1 MRPGDD
7 HGDRQGDHA
16 VMTMQP
22 AGLQDQ
28 ATGAERLL
36 FTSGPRLGW
45 VFRDRRQAITAYT
58 EPEPDP
64 QALAAGSELA
74 GERAERSW
82 RFSLR
87 WVARPLLPLALV
99 LYAAGTLARDA
110 THRAHPG
117 ALAWLPFAVA
127 AAGIARTAWGLARLL
142 LAREA
147 DPARLHQAAR
157 K

>member
-1 MRPGDD
+1 GGMRPGDD

-22 AGLQDQ
+22 AGLQDGT
-28 ATGAERLL
+28 TGAERLL

-45 VFRDRRQAITAYT
+45 VFRDRRQAITPYT

-64 QALAAGSELA
+64 QALAGQLTTRLQ
-74 GERAERSW
+74 RAERSW

-99 LYAAGTLARDA
+99 LYAAGVLAREP

-117 ALAWLPFAVA
+117 ALAW
-127 AAGIARTAWGLARLL
+127 
-142 LAREA
+142 
-147 DPARLHQAAR
+147 
-157 K
+157 

>member
-64 QALAAGSELA
+64 QALASQLTTRRERAARSGRGWLRSVARTVVPLAMVWSASRTLSGDTTNGSEN
-74 GERAERSW
+74 RQ
-82 RFSLR
+82 
-87 WVARPLLPLALV
+87 
-99 LYAAGTLARDA
+99 D
-110 THRAHPG
+110 
-117 ALAWLPFAVA
+117 
-127 AAGIARTAWGLARLL
+127 
-142 LAREA
+142 
-147 DPARLHQAAR
+147 
-157 K
+157 